1 MPQRRFMRS
10 KHARMIISALVVTG
24 VIGVSGCTL
33 QKVESGSTSNR
44 AKTSEMKEDAKPV
57 ASVSDGDT
65 NVSVIDP
72 VTVKAGSKLSNVSLT
87 SSDGTEVKG
96 QSENDGKSWKTD
108 EDLGYGKTYTLTATA
123 KDKKLNSTFTTVS
136 PTYPMSPTVT
146 PGDGMKVGVG
156 QPLSIDFGD
165 YVTNKK
171 KIEDNVEV
179 TTEPHVDGSFYWVNE
194 RLLRWRP
201 KDYWQPGTKVTVKTK
216 LYGKDLGEGS
226 YVNDDVSS
234 SVTIGDQIIA
244 TADDNTKE
252 MVVKKNG
259 EVVKTMPISM
269 GSASYPTPNG
279 VYFLGDHN
287 PSMIMDS
294 STFGLPTTAAGGYR
308 STVNYATQMSFSG
321 IYVHS
326 APWSIAQQGNT
337 NVSHGCLNVSP
348 DNAKWFLE
356 NTTIGD
362 IVEVKNTQGGQ
373 LSGTDGLGD
382 WNIPYDKIV
391 ESGKNGTVVQ

>member
-1 MPQRRFMRS
+1 
-10 KHARMIISALVVTG
+10 
-24 VIGVSGCTL
+24 
-33 QKVESGSTSNR
+33 
-44 AKTSEMKEDAKPV
+44 
-57 ASVSDGDT
+57 
-65 NVSVIDP
+65 
-72 VTVKAGSKLSNVSLT
+72 
-87 SSDGTEVKG
+87 
-96 QSENDGKSWKTD
+96 
-108 EDLGYGKTYTLTATA
+108 
-123 KDKKLNSTFTTVS
+123 
-136 PTYPMSPTVT
+136 
-146 PGDGMKVGVG
+146 MKVGVG

-234 SVTIGDQIIA
+234 SFTIGDQIIA

>member
-1 MPQRRFMRS
+1 MRS

-87 SSDGTEVKG
+87 SSDETEVKG

-179 TTEPHVDGSFYWVNE
+179 TTEPH
-194 RLLRWRP
+194 
-201 KDYWQPGTKVTVKTK
+201 
-216 LYGKDLGEGS
+216 
-226 YVNDDVSS
+226 
-234 SVTIGDQIIA
+234 
-244 TADDNTKE
+244 
-252 MVVKKNG
+252 
-259 EVVKTMPISM
+259 VVKTMPISM